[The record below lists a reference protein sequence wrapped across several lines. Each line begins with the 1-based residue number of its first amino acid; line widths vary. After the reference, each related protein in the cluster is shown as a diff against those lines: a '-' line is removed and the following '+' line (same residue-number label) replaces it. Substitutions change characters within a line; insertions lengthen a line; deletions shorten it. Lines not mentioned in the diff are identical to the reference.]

1 MFVRSLRIGFVGF
14 VLSVATAWAG
24 PSAIQGVVKEKGQPI
39 SGADVRIESK
49 DGSQRLNT
57 VKTDGKGH
65 YISEGLAPGVYRVTL
80 MVNGAVKASIGNT
93 KTKPGQATELNF
105 DLKPV
110 PLSQARAEQKKG
122 KHLVWVPSKT
132 GSHIGGGWVE
142 IDDSAKPNPG
152 ALNVQRENAEELQRQ
167 FLTTPQRIPGQ

>member
-1 MFVRSLRIGFVGF
+1 MFIKSLRAGFVGF

-39 SGADVRIESK
+39 RGADVRIESK

-80 MVNGAVKASIGNT
+80 MVNGAVKAAIGNT

-110 PLSQARAEQKKG
+110 PASLAKKG
-122 KHLVWVPSKT
+122 KHLVWVPSGT
-132 GSHIGGGWVE
+132 GSHIGGRWVE
-142 IDDSAKPNPG
+142 VDDSAKPDPG
-152 ALNVQRENAEELQRQ
+152 TLNMQQEDAEQLQRQ
-167 FLTTPQRIPGQ
+167 FRNTPTRPPGQ